1 MLNFL
6 LFAAVF
12 VLSLSV
18 YSYSYTCNGIINT
31 FTAFDFTFAQN
42 AVVMDIYGGP
52 PHFEPKLFYYIASK
66 YFTESFMRYRVDEW
80 EVNLEFFDYKGKKSG
95 PESKAVVTL
104 DCRFN
109 KTFRYQDC
117 KAFEIR
123 EGKAI

>member
-1 MLNFL
+1 MLTPLNFAWGFIPDYKPSFL
-6 LFAAVF
+6 E
-12 VLSLSV
+12 SLPKGMV
-18 YSYSYTCNGIINT
+18 EV
-31 FTAFDFTFAQN
+31 DLPHN
-42 AVVMDIYGGP
+42 AVDAP
-52 PHFEPKLFYYIASK
+52 SSYID
-66 YFTESFMRYRVDEW
+66 ESSYQKKVTYAKT
-80 EVNLEFFDYKGKKSG
+80 FDYKGKKSG